1 MKNKIIQRMNCDEKQ
16 AEKLEKK
23 LSAVDPV
30 LKPILN
36 NWLEN
41 GIEENDQD
49 FNGYSINTLMKN
61 RSLTFTGALLTLDWL
76 MREPELATKAIK
88 EGIK

>member
-1 MKNKIIQRMNCDEKQ
+1 MKKIIMQRMNCDEKQ

-23 LSAVDPV
+23 LSAVDPI

-41 GIEENDQD
+41 GIEENDQV
-49 FNGYSINTLMKN
+49 FNSFSINTLMKEH
-61 RSLTFTGALLTLDWL
+61 SLTFTGALLTLDWL
-76 MREPELATKAIK
+76 LREPELATKAIK